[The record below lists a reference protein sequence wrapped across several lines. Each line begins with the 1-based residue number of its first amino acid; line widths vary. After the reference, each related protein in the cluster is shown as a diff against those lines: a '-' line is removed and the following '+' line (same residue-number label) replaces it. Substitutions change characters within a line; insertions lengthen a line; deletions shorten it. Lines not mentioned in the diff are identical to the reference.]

1 MKALEVGEVNDPGK
15 GITEKDIFTP
25 GSAED
30 ITVAL
35 EDTLLNSPTIA
46 GSRFVHRIWE
56 EEWQENVLLFQEK
69 LDVILAVQRNGTY
82 LESIFSAGDVRKQL
96 HTESANFMD
105 IDAEGRKTMC
115 ESPKY
120 QAAVVIE
127 KVQKSKWAREVQM
140 ASRPA

>member
-1 MKALEVGEVNDPGK
+1 MKALEVGEVNDLGK
-15 GITEKDIFTP
+15 GINEKDIFTP

-82 LESIFSAGDVRKQL
+82 LESLCSAGDVRTQ
-96 HTESANFMD
+96 SANFMD

-120 QAAVVIE
+120 QEVVVIE